1 MSWMSDLLKFLGA
14 TALVVAG
21 FLADPV
27 AGFVV
32 LGSSLVLAGWLME
45 RNGTV

>member
-1 MSWMSDLLKFLGA
+1 LSWFSDVLKLLGGVS
-14 TALVVAG
+14 LVVAG
-21 FLADPV
+21 FFVNLV

-32 LGSSLVLAGWLME
+32 LGLVLVLAGWLME

>member
-1 MSWMSDLLKFLGA
+1 VSWLSDALKLLG
-14 TALVVAG
+14 TVALVVAG
-21 FLADPV
+21 FLFDPV
-27 AGFVV
+27 AGFMV